1 MEAEERG
8 EGKWWQ
14 MFYKVQVS
22 YAFQK
27 QQRFASRN
35 AGAGWVE
42 LASGGR
48 VMMGGGE
55 LKPERQSINDTFKGL
70 KCTEEKGERAP
81 RERGNV
87 F

>member
-1 MEAEERG
+1 
-8 EGKWWQ
+8 
-14 MFYKVQVS
+14 
-22 YAFQK
+22 
-27 QQRFASRN
+27 
-35 AGAGWVE
+35 
-42 LASGGR
+42 
-48 VMMGGGE
+48 MMGGGE